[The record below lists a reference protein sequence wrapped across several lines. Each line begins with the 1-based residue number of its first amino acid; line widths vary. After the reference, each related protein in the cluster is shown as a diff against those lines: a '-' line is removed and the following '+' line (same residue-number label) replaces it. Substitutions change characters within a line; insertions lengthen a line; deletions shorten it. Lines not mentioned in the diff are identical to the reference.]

1 LSQIQKEPGLLDSH
15 RHIFGSKRASKNTRW
30 RCKQTAERDRFCF
43 LYLRPLYYLPE
54 NKDIPGSP
62 KASQKIM

>member
-1 LSQIQKEPGLLDSH
+1 LEARGPVKTLAGVA
-15 RHIFGSKRASKNTRW
+15 SKRLKE
-30 RCKQTAERDRFCF
+30 TAFCF